1 MFTGIIE
8 EMGVVEGITSKK
20 NLSVLKVRAKK
31 VLGGTSQGT
40 SIAVNGVCLTVTK
53 RKKDVLE
60 FDIMRETLL
69 KTNLGA
75 LNPKAHVNLERA
87 LKANGRIDGHFVSG
101 HVDDMGKIKAVVTG
115 ENYTELQISMK
126 KSLMKYIVPKGS
138 VCLDGVS
145 LTIGDV
151 RGSDFSVYLIP
162 FTLEVTTLGAMSKND
177 KVNIETDILA
187 KYILN
192 NKKSSSYSY

>member
-8 EMGVVEGITSKK
+8 EMGVVEGITAKK
-20 NLSVLKVRAKK
+20 NLSVLSVRAKK
-31 VLGGTSQGT
+31 VLKGVKQGT
-40 SIAVNGVCLTVTK
+40 SIAVNGVCLTVTDVK
-53 RKKDVLE
+53 RDVLI

-75 LNPKAHVNLERA
+75 LGPKDHVNLERA

-101 HVDDMGKIKAVVTG
+101 HVDDMGRVTARITG
-115 ENYTELQISMK
+115 ENYTELRINIK
-126 KSLMKYIVPKGS
+126 KDLMKYIAPKGS

-145 LTIGDV
+145 LTIGEV
-151 RGSDFSVYLIP
+151 KKTYFSVYLIP
-162 FTLEVTTLGAMSKND
+162 FTLEVTTLGVMKKGY

-192 NKKSSSYSY
+192 KN